1 VVFRHLGFSLL
12 LSLPD
17 HIAQEAN
24 KDSIV
29 NQILVRVPAIQVIT
43 PRQILPL
50 AKQLTLNK

>member
-1 VVFRHLGFSLL
+1 
-12 LSLPD
+12 LPD